1 MPERRLDA
9 WIVVVVPA
17 SKPARAAPAMRA
29 FFDFVIFPNYLL
41 SELDCNHTCLY
52 YVATTRFGLLGAV
65 DLDWV
70 GSKPR
75 Q

>member
-29 FFDFVIFPNYLL
+29 FFDFVILL
-41 SELDCNHTCLY
+41 N
-52 YVATTRFGLLGAV
+52 FLLFE
-65 DLDWV
+65 
-70 GSKPR
+70 R
-75 Q
+75 M

>member
-17 SKPARAAPAMRA
+17 SKPASAAPAIRA

-41 SELDCNHTCLY
+41 
-52 YVATTRFGLLGAV
+52 
-65 DLDWV
+65 
-70 GSKPR
+70 
-75 Q
+75 